1 VSLPEEEIMVRRTY
15 GRPSWL
21 FALALVAALVAAVPA
36 FAQSTGMVKG
46 VVTDAKG
53 EPVDGA
59 KVTIEMSGGTG
70 RKFET
75 KTNKKGEYV
84 QIGLASGAYSVSA
97 EKDKAGS
104 APVTVQVRAN
114 TTQTANL
121 ALAGASASAVKEAQ
135 AKNAA
140 ISKVFDEGVAL
151 SNAGQQDEA
160 IAKFQEAINIVPNC
174 YNCYNNIAF
183 SYSQKKDWANAEAA
197 YKKSMEVKPDD
208 AAAYVGLAGIYFNT
222 GKAADAKPLVEKAV
236 QIDPS
241 NADAHYIYGMT
252 LVAENPAKAKTEFE
266 EFIKLAPDAPNA
278 AIAKQLISEL
288 DKQAK

>member
-1 VSLPEEEIMVRRTY
+1 MVRRTH

-21 FALALVAALVAAVPA
+21 SAVALVASLVAAVPA

-46 VVTDAKG
+46 VVTDDKGQPVADAKI
-53 EPVDGA
+53 
-59 KVTIEMSGGTG
+59 TIEMNGGTG

-75 KTNKKGEYV
+75 KTNKKGEYI
-84 QIGLASGAYSVSA
+84 QIGLGSGSYKVTA
-97 EKDKAGS
+97 EKDKLGS
-104 APVTVQVRAN
+104 TPATVQVRAN
-114 TTQTANL
+114 ATSDANL
-121 ALAGASASAVKEAQ
+121 TLGVASAAATKEVQ

-140 ISKVFDEGVAL
+140 ITKVFDEGVQL
-151 SNAGQQDEA
+151 SNSGQHDAA
-160 IAKFQEAINIVPNC
+160 IAKFQEALAIIPTC

-183 SYSQKKDWANAEAA
+183 SYSQKKDWASAEEA

-222 GKAADAKPLVEKAV
+222 GKAADAKPLVEKAIS
-236 QIDPS
+236 IDAS

-252 LVAENPAKAKTEFE
+252 LVSESPAKAKTEFE
-266 EFIKLAPDAPNA
+266 EFVKLAPNAPNA
-278 AIAKQLISEL
+278 AIAKQMIGEL

>member
-1 VSLPEEEIMVRRTY
+1 MVRRFS

-21 FALALVAALVAAVPA
+21 FTVALIASLVAAVPA

-46 VVTDAKG
+46 VVTDDKG
-53 EPVDGA
+53 QPVDGA
-59 KVTIEMSGGTG
+59 KITLEMVGGTG

-75 KTNKKGEYV
+75 KTNKKGEYI
-84 QIGLASGAYSVSA
+84 QIGLASGQYKVVA
-97 EKDKAGS
+97 EKDKLAS
-104 APVTVQVRAN
+104 APATVGVRAN
-114 TTQTANL
+114 TTQEANL
-121 ALAGASASAVKEAQ
+121 TLAMASAAATNEAK

-140 ISKVFDEGVAL
+140 ITKVFDEGVQL
-151 SNAGQQDEA
+151 SNAGQHDEA
-160 IAKFQEAINIVPNC
+160 IAKFQEAIAIIPTC

-183 SYSQKKDWANAEAA
+183 SYTQKKDFAKAEEA
-197 YKKSMEVKPDD
+197 YKKSIEVKPDD

-236 QIDPS
+236 SIDPS

-252 LVAENPAKAKTEFE
+252 LVAENPAAAKAQFE
-266 EFIKLAPDAPNA
+266 EFVKLAPTAPNA

-288 DKQAK
+288 EKQVK

>member
-1 VSLPEEEIMVRRTY
+1 MVRRIS

-21 FALALVAALVAAVPA
+21 IAAALIASLVAAVPA

-46 VVTDAKG
+46 VVNDDKG
-53 EPVDGA
+53 QPIVDA
-59 KVTIEMSGGTG
+59 KVTIEMNGGTG

-75 KTNKKGEYV
+75 KTNKKGEYI
-84 QIGLASGAYSVSA
+84 QIGLASGSYKIVA
-97 EKDKAGS
+97 EKDKLGS
-104 APVTVQVRAN
+104 APATVTVRAN
-114 TTQTANL
+114 TTQEANL
-121 ALAGASASAVKEAQ
+121 TLAMASAAATKEVQ

-140 ISKVFDEGVAL
+140 ITKTFDEGVTL
-151 SNAGQQDEA
+151 SNAGQHDEA
-160 IAKFQEAINIVPNC
+160 IAKFNEAIAIIPTC

-183 SYSQKKDWANAEAA
+183 SYTAKKDYANAETA

-236 QIDPS
+236 SMDPS

-252 LVAENPAKAKTEFE
+252 LVSDPANAAKAKAEFE
-266 EFIKLAPDAPNA
+266 QFVKLAPTAPNA
-278 AIAKQLISEL
+278 AIANSLITELAKQI
-288 DKQAK
+288 K